1 MILTSQNPTHN
12 KDLKSQI
19 DSKNTNSN
27 RAVASC
33 NDDKID
39 SKPLKNIDSIVT
51 DSESNLDSKFS
62 FYIDVFSFRKFAIFS
77 ASPCS

>member
-1 MILTSQNPTHN
+1 MILASQNPTHN

-39 SKPLKNIDSIVT
+39 SKPLKNI
-51 DSESNLDSKFS
+51 ESLPLWVGAGLGGGAF
-62 FYIDVFSFRKFAIFS
+62 
-77 ASPCS
+77 